1 MSVKS
6 YYQASLAGNMELDS
20 RFDPMLTGPDD
31 YIRDQYRIDTG
42 PPAFAARTSM
52 KLSSSQHPFPY
63 TISLPSP
70 IVALPFL
77 PSFLI
82 WRIGISF
89 NLPYTWYFFFSIIST
104 QCSGV

>member
-6 YYQASLAGNMELDS
+6 YYQASLAGNMGLDS
-20 RFDPMLTGPDD
+20 RFDSMLTGPDD
-31 YIRDQYRIDTG
+31 YIREEYRINTG
-42 PPAFAARTSM
+42 PPAFAARTSR

-70 IVALPFL
+70 IVVLPFL

-82 WRIGISF
+82 WRIGYLF
-89 NLPYTWYFFFSIIST
+89 
-104 QCSGV
+104 